1 MAIRDMVSG
10 DAHERSCDSNR
21 LGPNCILSPEG
32 MVSSLV
38 SSRIEFRGSIHSGS
52 MSPSRTGSP
61 RTFSPQLWHWRSAH
75 RLSTHK
81 CPHQCGLTA
90 ALHRHEE

>member
-21 LGPNCILSPEG
+21 LGPNRILSPEG

-38 SSRIEFRGSIHSGS
+38 SSRMEFRDSIHSGS
-52 MSPSRTGSP
+52 IQDWISKGSFTTVLALEVSTPSVHS
-61 RTFSPQLWHWRSAH
+61 QV
-75 RLSTHK
+75 STSMWPNS
-81 CPHQCGLTA
+81 CLQT
-90 ALHRHEE
+90 

>member
-38 SSRIEFRGSIHSGS
+38 SSRIEFHSGS

-61 RTFSPQLWHWRSAH
+61 SIPSPQLWHWRSAH
-75 RLSTHK
+75 RLSAHK
-81 CPHQCGLTA
+81 CPHQCGLTV
-90 ALHRHEE
+90 ALQIHEE